1 MKNARAKSCKLP
13 SPPFSNCAEMIRH
26 FHPSPWLMSAGT
38 KVLAQKRQSRERGE
52 ELIES
57 ISHWPSVHQRHQAT
71 PLLKEREEYLAHL
84 VQMGWSAKQ
93 VLSVSASLIQ
103 FVRTLGLTTMRMVAP
118 AEIDLAGERWM
129 SYRGPERL
137 HIYHAAAS
145 PKHFV
150 MRARRWLR
158 FHGHLI
164 PPADPAEGF
173 KVQLADF
180 EVAMESRGLTVAS
193 ISTYVAQTRGFLR
206 WISERHIKLSLVSV
220 SDIDDFFASKR
231 EAGWRP
237 MSLRSHSKTLRAF
250 FTHAEKRGWCS
261 PGIRRGIVIPRA
273 PVNREIPKGPRW
285 ALVRRII
292 RSTNGTTPEELRA
305 RAVLLLLSIYGLRV
319 SEAARLRLK
328 DFDWRNETFFVQRA
342 KHGGTQ
348 QFPIQHEVGD
358 AILDYFRYARPH
370 SPCRNIFVTLVRP
383 YRALGPTSLGNIV
396 RKRLENVDVPL
407 EHRGPHALRHACATR
422 LLSQGSSFQEIAD
435 FLGHRTTHCVAIYAH
450 SNERLLRKV
459 STFSLAGIL

>member
-1 MKNARAKSCKLP
+1 M
-13 SPPFSNCAEMIRH
+13 
-26 FHPSPWLMSAGT
+26 
-38 KVLAQKRQSRERGE
+38 
-52 ELIES
+52 IES
-57 ISHWPSVHQRHQAT
+57 ISHWPSVHQRHRAT

-84 VQMGWSAKQ
+84 VQMGWNARR

-103 FVRTLGLTTMRMVAP
+103 IVRALALTELRMVGL

-164 PPADPAEGF
+164 PPANPAGGF
-173 KVQLADF
+173 EVKLADF
-180 EVAMESRGLTVAS
+180 EVAMESRGLTAAS
-193 ISTYVAQTRGFLR
+193 ISTYVAQARGFLR
-206 WISERHIKLSLVSV
+206 WISESHDDLSLVSV
-220 SDIDDFFASKR
+220 NDIDDFFASKH
-231 EAGWRP
+231 EVGWRP
-237 MSLRSHSKTLRAF
+237 MSLRSYSKTLRAF
-250 FTHAEKRGWCS
+250 FTHAESRGWCS
-261 PGIRRGIVIPRA
+261 RSIRRGIVTPRA
-273 PVNREIPKGPRW
+273 PVNREIPKGPSW

-292 RSTNGTTPEELRA
+292 RSTNDKTPEELRA

-319 SEAARLRLK
+319 SEAARLCLEN
-328 DFDWRNETFFVQRA
+328 FDWRNETFFVQRA
-342 KHGGTQ
+342 KRGGTQ

-358 AILDYFRYARPH
+358 AILNYLRYARPP
-370 SPCRNIFVTLVRP
+370 SACRNIFLTLMRP
-383 YRALGPTSLGNIV
+383 HRALRASSVGNIV
-396 RKRLENVDVPL
+396 RKRLENVDVAL
-407 EHRGPHALRHACATR
+407 EHRGPHSLRHACATR

-450 SNERLLRKV
+450 CDKRLLRKV
-459 STFSLAGIL
+459 SAFSLAAIL